1 MDLTVCIC
9 THGRP
14 RYVRDCLDGLRRQT
28 VADDRFGVLIVDSG
42 SPEPARSEVR
52 DLASRHPG
60 ARLIRVDEP
69 GVSAA
74 RNAGAAAATTDYIA
88 YIDDDAIPADNW
100 VAAILGA
107 LAARTDRP
115 AVLGG
120 RILPKWEAPLPPW
133 WPRSLRGLLSI
144 IEHEGLG
151 EFRSTALPPGLAPYG
166 CNMVVNV
173 ASLLETGGFG
183 CGIGR
188 IGGVLLSDEDIQL
201 AWRLQDA
208 GLSARYDSRI
218 VVFHQIQATRLNP
231 AWLLSR
237 LYWQGASTVL
247 TRRLSRDGD
256 AVWRELPRRLLVAA
270 LLAPAVLWPRAS
282 TRFLAVRWRRA
293 YAAGFVRAALGWRA
307 TDAARR
313 LALAT
318 PGARDYRIAPPSPG
332 ARTERHTGPPP
343 PGAWAEH
350 RFDPP
355 PPGAVADSRIDLT
368 SRTSR
373 SVPSPSQPPVRQLSH
388 RPLPTPGPGSSGRTV
403 S

>member
-1 MDLTVCIC
+1 MDLTVCVC
-9 THGRP
+9 THNRP
-14 RYVRDCLDGLRRQT
+14 GYVRDCLAGLRRQS
-28 VADDRFGVLIVDSG
+28 VADDRFSVLIVDSF
-42 SPEPARSEVR
+42 SPEPVRSELR
-52 DLASRHPG
+52 DLARDHPG

-74 RNAGAAAATTDYIA
+74 RNAGAAAAATGYIA
-88 YIDDDAIPADNW
+88 YIDDDAIPAETW
-100 VAAILGA
+100 VAAILAAIAAPGA
-107 LAARTDRP
+107 RP

-120 RILPKWEAPLPPW
+120 RILPKWESPLPRW
-133 WPRSLRGLLSI
+133 WPGSLRGLLSI

-151 EFRSTALPPGLAPYG
+151 EYRTAALPPGLEPYG
-166 CNMVVNV
+166 CNMVVHV
-173 ASLLETGGFG
+173 ASLLNTGGFG

-188 IGGVLLSDEDIQL
+188 IGGALLSDEDVQL

-247 TRRLSRDGD
+247 TRRLLHNGA
-256 AVWRELPRRLLVAA
+256 AVWRELPRRLLVAF
-270 LLAPAVLWPRAS
+270 LFAPAALWPTAS
-282 TRFLAVRWRRA
+282 TRCLAVRWRRA

-313 LALAT
+313 IAQPT
-318 PGARDYRIAPPSPG
+318 PADPAAGIARASPRAPPREPT
-332 ARTERHTGPPP
+332 REPPREPIREP
-343 PGAWAEH
+343 PG
-350 RFDPP
+350 
-355 PPGAVADSRIDLT
+355 
-368 SRTSR
+368 
-373 SVPSPSQPPVRQLSH
+373 
-388 RPLPTPGPGSSGRTV
+388 RPIPEPSGRAV